1 MISNSLDP
9 PSVFFI
15 LFNFF
20 IFFNFGTNHE
30 ENLLFKYFSQKL
42 TFTDFGKV
50 SQRGYQTLIIKGRI
64 KFTMNSFNLQSF
76 SAQLSVWETMM
87 ILTRQPGQTISLSM
101 LLFVIS
107 GTWEYRSGIE
117 MINVTFCGM
126 LLFLNLA
133 EKLFRKNY
141 RIILEMAW
149 KMKIDNSSKK
159 KRIADFLFNNWLTTS
174 PTIWYPGSI
183 TPFPL
188 FLNLPLHC
196 PPAVLLK
203 TSWE

>member
-1 MISNSLDP
+1 
-9 PSVFFI
+9 
-15 LFNFF
+15 
-20 IFFNFGTNHE
+20 
-30 ENLLFKYFSQKL
+30 
-42 TFTDFGKV
+42 
-50 SQRGYQTLIIKGRI
+50 
-64 KFTMNSFNLQSF
+64 MNSFNLQSF
-76 SAQLSVWETMM
+76 SAQLSLWETMM

-107 GTWEYRSGIE
+107 GTWGYRSGIE

-174 PTIWYPGSI
+174 PTIRYPGSI
-183 TPFPL
+183 TPFPSIS
-188 FLNLPLHC
+188 NLPLHC